1 MTRSRLV
8 NPWDCLSLTGKIV
21 VYAVLLAVIVFAAG
35 VVYYEARMQGD
46 VSELQITTGALSAQ
60 VDGIEA
66 FLEAA
71 TGDGFRYLR
80 VHADTP
86 DDTVRVQITVYPDS
100 VAAYEIS
107 P

>member
-21 VYAVLLAVIVFAAG
+21 ICSVILAVIVFAAG
-35 VVYYEARMQGD
+35 IVYYEARMCGD
-46 VSELQITTGALSAQ
+46 VSKLQIATGATTAR